1 MTAETLIYGRIKC
14 TFVELYDAI
23 GLKIATLTKDYF
35 GDQVIGCSKIKNLET
50 DEQLTPVVLTEE
62 TINKMMSFAS
72 NTEAYVGKAL
82 YVKKSA
88 LEWDSYEVADTRKFW
103 LYGALAVGALLLL
116 KK

>member
-14 TFVELYDAI
+14 TFVELYDAT
-23 GLKIATLTKDYF
+23 GEKVATLTKDYF
-35 GDQVIGCSKIKNLET
+35 GDQVIGCSKVKNLES
-50 DEQLTPVVLTEE
+50 DEQLTPVMFTEE
-62 TINKMMSFAS
+62 TIKKMASFAA
-72 NTEAYVGKAL
+72 NTDAYIGKAL

-88 LEWDSYEVADTRKFW
+88 LEWDSYEVADTRKLW